1 MQIAP
6 DTFSQGQVNPIVPC
20 RSENLN
26 KLCIDLHNVML
37 MFRNIELIGG
47 NRLQGYRV
55 HRPCYRH
62 RGDKKV
68 KLSCFGLRI
77 DLVYKAVGKVE
88 IFAERL

>member
-1 MQIAP
+1 MRIAQ

-26 KLCIDLHNVML
+26 KFCIDLHNVMQ

-55 HRPCYRH
+55 PRPVIATEVTKRSSFPALDY
-62 RGDKKV
+62 V
-68 KLSCFGLRI
+68 LI
-77 DLVYKAVGKVE
+77 
-88 IFAERL
+88 

>member
-1 MQIAP
+1 MQIAQ

-20 RSENLN
+20 RSADLN
-26 KLCIDLHNVML
+26 KLCIDLHNEMQ
-37 MFRNIELIGG
+37 MFRNIELNGG
-47 NRLQGYRV
+47 NRLQWYRV
-55 HRPCYRH
+55 PRPCYRH